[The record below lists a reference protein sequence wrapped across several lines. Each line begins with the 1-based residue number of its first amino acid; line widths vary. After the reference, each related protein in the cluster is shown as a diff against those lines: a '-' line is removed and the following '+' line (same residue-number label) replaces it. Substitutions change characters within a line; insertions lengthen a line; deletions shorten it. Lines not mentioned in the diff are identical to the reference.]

1 MALAR
6 PHPALTQ
13 DAVEAQLLV
22 ALAAVSHVP
31 GLGDVHCQ
39 VPGSVNGLGAPP
51 PGDPSTAGGIGHV
64 GHLDSLHFLD
74 TLGHA
79 VVAQL
84 VAQQGQA
91 FL

>member
-22 ALAAVSHVP
+22 ALAALSHVP
-31 GLGDVHCQ
+31 GLGHVHCQ